1 MADIDG
7 NSNVDK
13 MMEFKATF
21 ELRWKDVH
29 IKVSEQFAVQ
39 GHPTLQQKW
48 ANELGDEEWRD
59 IPLVISESKND

>member
-13 MMEFKATF
+13 MMEFKPTMH
-21 ELRWKDVH
+21 LRVFVTIVRK
-29 IKVSEQFAVQ
+29 SY
-39 GHPTLQQKW
+39 QQKW

-59 IPLVISESKND
+59 IPLVISDGIA